1 MYIHYPSLP
10 EEQPGQNI
18 RPETLH
24 KWTAASRYPELLEAV
39 RAVWTKKEGGDTTST
54 AAPKWLANGPAQSIW
69 VMFWM
74 FTR

>member
-1 MYIHYPSLP
+1 MYIHYPSLQ

-39 RAVWTKKEGGDTTST
+39 RAVWTKKEGGGHHKHRST
-54 AAPKWLANGPAQSIW
+54 KVVGERPSAVYLGH
-69 VMFWM
+69 VLDVH
-74 FTR
+74 